1 MNIEYYNIIP
11 LIESFIYSLIVC
23 FFSSEDFT
31 DQVGLLFDIWSECCD
46 FLIKHTFIV
55 KCLFVVFAAY
65 LAPLSRRGVPLVK
78 DLELIDTW
86 LAVVF
91 EVDSAENEETV
102 GRAIT
107 VSSVGEEAVGPARD
121 GGVTKHSKG
130 YPLGGVNV
138 EHTNVIQGYILST
151 GEDLVISTTIDN

>member
-31 DQVGLLFDIWSECCD
+31 DQVGLLFHIWSECCD
-46 FLIKHTFIV
+46 FLIKHAFIV
-55 KCLFVVFAAY
+55 KCLFIVFATY
-65 LAPLSRRGVPLVK
+65 LAPLSRRRVPLVE
-78 DLELIDTW
+78 DLKLIDAR

-91 EVDSAENEETV
+91 QVHTAENEETV
-102 GRAIT
+102 GGTIT

-121 GGVTKHSKG
+121 RGVTEHRKG

-138 EHTNVIQGYILST
+138 EHANVI
-151 GEDLVISTTIDN
+151 